1 MISDLTKKLLT
12 INKLKD
18 VGDATLGKIIK
29 INGYQSKKIE
39 EIAESEPKLRKAI
52 IDSDALKVAEEEAHV
67 DFYESKNI
75 GYKILSV
82 VDEEYP
88 EILRQ
93 TSDRP
98 FFLHIRGQMPKLPSV
113 AIIGTR
119 EPTHHGRIIA
129 ERISQYFSE
138 NGWSIVSGLALGCDT
153 IAHLTAVK
161 NKSHTTAVL
170 AHGLDTISP
179 KSNEKLSEEILS
191 TGGTLL
197 TQYEFGTKPKRYHY
211 AQRDKIQAGLSQG
224 VIMIQSDIKGGSL
237 HASRAAI
244 KYGRILA
251 VPNSTDLDKKNK
263 EHKIEANLVLAG
275 SDNDAKADLLQSGPL
290 ECQNIFV
297 INSKDDYELLK
308 NKLMEQYE

>member
-1 MISDLTKKLLT
+1 MISDQTRKVL
-12 INKLKD
+12 IFSKLKG
-18 VGDATLGKIIK
+18 VGRVKLEEIIK
-29 INGYQSKKIE
+29 IEGFDIKNPEDIVSSIIKQRIVKIDKDALINAE
-39 EIAESEPKLRKAI
+39 EIAENDIQKSGKKASNI
-52 IDSDALKVAEEEAHV
+52 IS
-67 DFYESKNI
+67 
-75 GYKILSV
+75 IL
-82 VDEEYP
+82 DNEYP
-88 EILRQ
+88 EILRKTVGKPTILYIQ
-93 TSDRP
+93 
-98 FFLHIRGQMPKLPSV
+98 GQMPKLPSV

-119 EPTHHGRIIA
+119 EPTDHGKIIA

-197 TQYEFGTKPKRYHY
+197 TEYEFGAKPKPYQY
-211 AQRDKIQAGLSQG
+211 AQRDLIQAGLSQG

-237 HASRAAI
+237 IASSAAI

-275 SDNDAKADLLQSGPL
+275 SDNDAKADLLKSGPL

>member
-12 INKLKD
+12 INKLKNIS
-18 VGDATLGKIIK
+18 DATLEKIIK
-29 INGYQSKKIE
+29 IDGYQSKEVE
-39 EIAESEPKLRKAI
+39 EIAESVPRLRNSI
-52 IDSDALKVAEEEAHV
+52 IDSDTLIAAEEEAHE

-119 EPTHHGRIIA
+119 EPTQHGIIIA
-129 ERISQYFSE
+129 ERISNYFSE
-138 NGWSIVSGLALGCDT
+138 NGWSVVSGLALGCDT
-153 IAHLTAVK
+153 IAHKTAVK
-161 NKSHTTAVL
+161 NKTHTTAVL
-170 AHGLDTISP
+170 AHGLGTISP
-179 KSNEKLSEEILS
+179 KPNEKLSQEILS

-197 TQYEFGTKPKRYHY
+197 TEYDFKTKPLPYQF
-211 AQRDKIQAGLSQG
+211 AARDRIQAGLSQG

-237 HASRAAI
+237 IASSAAI

-263 EHKIEANLVLAG
+263 EHKIEANLVLAS
-275 SDNDAKADLLQSGPL
+275 SDNDAKADLLKSGPL

-297 INSKDDYELLK
+297 INSKDDYEILE

>member
-12 INKLKD
+12 INKLKN
-18 VGDATLGKIIK
+18 VGNATLEKIIS
-29 INGYQSKKIE
+29 IDCYQSKEVE
-39 EIAESEPKLRKAI
+39 EIAESVPKLREAI
-52 IDSDALKVAEEEAHV
+52 INSEALKVAEEEAHA

-119 EPTHHGRIIA
+119 EPTDHGKIIT

-237 HASRAAI
+237 IASSAAI

-275 SDNDAKADLLQSGPL
+275 SDNDAKADLLKSGPL

>member
-119 EPTHHGRIIA
+119 EPTNHGRIIA

-197 TQYEFGTKPKRYHY
+197 TQYEFGAKPKRYQY
-211 AQRDKIQAGLSQG
+211 AERDKIQAGLSQG

-237 HASRAAI
+237 HASSAAI